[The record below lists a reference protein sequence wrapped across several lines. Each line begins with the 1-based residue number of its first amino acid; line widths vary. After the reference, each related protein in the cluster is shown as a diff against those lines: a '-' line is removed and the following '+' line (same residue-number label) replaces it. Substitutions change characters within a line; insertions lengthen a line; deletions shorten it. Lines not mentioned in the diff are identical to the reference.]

1 MTFRVFDCHIHI
13 QPWEQ
18 LHPAALRTMIRGR
31 SDADRLERILAD
43 PAELLRLLDEE
54 RIERVALINYVAP
67 DVMKASSESG
77 LCARVISVTGG
88 F

>member
-43 PAELLRLLDEE
+43 PARARLGGERKELQVTPAE
-54 RIERVALINYVAP
+54 RE
-67 DVMKASSESG
+67 
-77 LCARVISVTGG
+77 
-88 F
+88 